1 MYSKKRT
8 PNYWS
13 GSGSMPWPLRKPPG
27 LREKGP
33 RSCVARE
40 KRPGASS
47 TGPSRPRRHAK
58 SLAGLTLLLPA
69 LLLGAGCS
77 LFTREIV
84 RTETVVVEVPVQ
96 TPLPDELLQPCWP
109 APARGTTVEDFV
121 RWAEDL
127 LLTLEACNE
136 DKAEI
141 RELQP
146 QG

>member
-1 MYSKKRT
+1 M
-8 PNYWS
+8 
-13 GSGSMPWPLRKPPG
+13 
-27 LREKGP
+27 
-33 RSCVARE
+33 
-40 KRPGASS
+40 
-47 TGPSRPRRHAK
+47 
-58 SLAGLTLLLPA
+58 
-69 LLLGAGCS
+69 
-77 LFTREIV
+77 
-84 RTETVVVEVPVQ
+84 VEVPVQ

-109 APARGTTVEDFV
+109 APARGTTIEDVV